1 MAVRRRRGAD
11 HRDVTFA
18 LDVETISRLADAAGR
33 LRKSKSAVVR
43 EAIHDYHERI
53 GRLSEG
59 ERTRLLRILDTRL
72 PQVPGRPQSAVQRE
86 LDEIRAARKAG
97 GRKSRSE
104 RR

>member
-1 MAVRRRRGAD
+1 MATAK
-11 HRDVTFA
+11 VTFT
-18 LDVETISRLADAAGR
+18 LDGETLKRLADAAGR
-33 LRKSKSAVVR
+33 LNKPKSAVVR

-59 ERTRLLRILDTRL
+59 ERVRLLEILDTML
-72 PQVPGRPQSAVQRE
+72 PRVPRRPQSAVRRE
-86 LDEIRAARKAG
+86 LSEIRAARKAG